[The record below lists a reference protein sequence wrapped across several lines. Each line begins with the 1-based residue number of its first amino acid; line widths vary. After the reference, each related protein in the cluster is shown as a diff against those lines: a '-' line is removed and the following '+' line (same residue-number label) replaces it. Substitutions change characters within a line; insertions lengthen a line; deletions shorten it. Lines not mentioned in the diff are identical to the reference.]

1 MERVDGV
8 ASLRAEKVMIHCEG
22 ADEPIQADGDP
33 AGRLPAE
40 IQVEDRPLPIRV
52 LETFLS

>member
-8 ASLRAEKVMIHCEG
+8 ASLRAQRVEIRCEN

-33 AGRLPAE
+33 AGKLPAE
-40 IQVEDRPLPIRV
+40 IVVEEEPVPMRV
-52 LETFLS
+52 AQTFQ